1 MGTSLKLR
9 KNNGILKCAVLGL
22 ITALLTF
29 GFFII
34 RYGGVLT
41 ISDDFNSQQLT
52 FAQAAWNAIHYGGG
66 GQWTWNLDLGSSV
79 LTGFGFYN
87 LGSPFYWIFLLFPKG
102 SFPYLVGPLYIL
114 KYVVACVTAYIYL
127 RLFTNKESK
136 YDYAIIGALIYAF
149 SGFQAVNL
157 MFFHFHDVVAFFP
170 LLLWGI
176 ETLDNKKKRPWFILA
191 IFINCLVNY
200 FFFIQEVI
208 FMVIYFLFRFWGEP
222 IKETLKKLVTCL
234 VCGIFG
240 VAMAAFMFLPSAL
253 YIKGNPRSEAALYL
267 KNFVFDSKTLLHLI
281 KGALLPGD
289 VMPAN
294 SAVIFQNWDSP
305 SCYMPLFGLSCVF
318 AFAGKDKSWIKKLLI
333 FLGIVSIFPF
343 MTSGFLLFTA
353 VYQRWWYM
361 LVLIMALATVKVLEQ
376 PKEYA
381 MSKGVLIYV
390 IATTVFF
397 LAIKF
402 IPFNSIKEQMVFYND
417 RFTYFYIIA
426 VAGPV
431 LLDILLRADKLKYGI
446 VLTATVVLCALT
458 TGITLFY
465 YKDDNTNEYLSK
477 YEASINL
484 KPIDDQYRYNT
495 RDNVYALTGGA
506 AGFGCFSSTIENS
519 AHEFNILLE
528 VDTNNSSQGRIK
540 IPGLPELLGGKY
552 VITTDPSSGN
562 IVDQVSYKDTTL
574 YVKEGTAFPIGFAMD
589 RYIYAN
595 ELAKI
600 PFEKRG
606 IALMNAAVI
615 LPADTAKVDPGMSHM
630 DASEID
636 YDKPIE
642 DMANAAVEN
651 SVKNF
656 TRDYHGFK
664 CTTDY
669 AKDTYVYFSVPNDNG
684 WTATIDGQKASII
697 DSGGMMLL
705 KVPQGQHSVEF
716 NYQTSGLKAG
726 IALSAISWAAFAG
739 LWIFTAVKS
748 KSRKSDKAG
757 KESK

>member
-1 MGTSLKLR
+1 MGTSTSLKLR

-22 ITALLTF
+22 ITALVTF
-29 GFFII
+29 GIFII
-34 RYGGVLT
+34 RNGGVLT
-41 ISDDFNSQQLT
+41 VSDDFNSQQLT
-52 FAQAAWNAIHYGGG
+52 FAQAAWNAVRNGNG

-79 LTGFGFYN
+79 VTGFGFYN

-127 RLFTNKESK
+127 RLFTNKDSK

-176 ETLDNKKKRPWFILA
+176 ETLDDKKKRPWFILA

-222 IKETLKKLVTCL
+222 IKEILKKMVTCI

-240 VAMAAFMFLPSAL
+240 VAMASVLFIPSVL
-253 YIKGNPRSEAALYL
+253 YIKGNTRSEMALYL
-267 KNFVFDSKTLLHLI
+267 KNFVYESRSLLHLI

-333 FLGIVSIFPF
+333 FLAVVSIFPF

-381 MSKGVLIYV
+381 MSKGILIYV
-390 IATTVFF
+390 AATTVFF

-402 IPFNSIKEQMVFYND
+402 VAYNSLKEQMVFYND

-431 LLDILLRADKLKYGI
+431 ILDILLRADKLKYGI
-446 VLTATVVLCALT
+446 VLVATMLLCALT
-458 TGITLFY
+458 TGMTLLY
-465 YKDDNTNEYLSK
+465 YKDDDTKAYLSK
-477 YEASINL
+477 YEAAINL

-495 RDNVYALTGGA
+495 RDNVYTLTGGA

-540 IPGLPELLGGKY
+540 IPGLPQLLGGKY
-552 VITTDPSSGN
+552 SITTDGSAEN
-562 IVDQVSYKDTTL
+562 IVDRVSYKDTTL
-574 YVKEGTAFPIGFAMD
+574 YVKEGKAFPIGFAMD
-589 RYIYAN
+589 KYIYAN

-615 LPADTAKVDPGMSHM
+615 KPGDTAKVDPGMTHINS
-630 DASEID
+630 SEID
-636 YDKPIE
+636 YDKPV
-642 DMANAAVEN
+642 DSMADEAVEN
-651 SVKNF
+651 AVKNF
-656 TRDYHGFK
+656 SRDNHGFK

-669 AKDTYVYFSVPNDNG
+669 SKDTYVYFSVPNDKG
-684 WTATIDGQKASII
+684 WTAKIDGQKSDVI

-705 KVPQGQHSVEF
+705 KVPAGQHSIEF
-716 NYQTSGLKAG
+716 SYQTPGLKAG
-726 IALSAISWAAFAG
+726 IALTAVSWAAFAG
-739 LWIFTAVKS
+739 LWIFGAVKS
-748 KSRKSDKAG
+748 KSKKAG